1 MKIIVFVLFFFPV
14 MGLFGQNLLIHEF
27 CAKNNN
33 IVTDEDFNQFSDW
46 IEIINTSSQN
56 INLNGYFISDDPD
69 NITKWKIPPS
79 TYLSSGQLL
88 VIWADDQDIKEQN
101 LHTNFKLSSDNGW
114 IGISD
119 PDSILLHEIEYEE
132 QFTDISY
139 GMQFNDWVYFAE
151 PTPGFEN
158 TSIGYPS
165 SQRESQPVFSIPDG
179 FYEPGTTLEIDD
191 PTGQGEIHFTI
202 DGSFPNHTSPIYA
215 EPLTLADNMV
225 VRAKVFGT
233 SLPGPEATASYFIG
247 INKDLPVI
255 SLIINP
261 DFLWS
266 DSIGIFNDSLIQL
279 RKDWER
285 YSTIKYF
292 ENYELAFEAENDIR
306 LFGNTAIALPQKS
319 IAIFPSNKIQYPLF
333 RDNAVQEFESFILRS
348 SSDDWSLTMLRDGF
362 IQTLVKEKL
371 PLDYQGYQPAVM
383 YINGEYFGIFNV
395 REKYNEDYI
404 KHHHGI
410 NKDELDFLELN
421 YWGLEVG
428 TLCGTDETYFDML
441 DFLYN
446 NDISNDSVF
455 EGVSNYLDLDN
466 YTHYIITQIY
476 IANYSY
482 KHNIKTWRQ
491 NTITDGFKWLIFDT
505 DRGYMQSWKEV
516 FLDIYE
522 NDTVFKRLLDN
533 IDYRNHFL
541 QQTCS
546 HINGSFRKDVVDHLL
561 DSLKNQIEP
570 EMPQHI
576 ERWAALGGVQS
587 MSHWEEQIQKIP
599 DFAIQRK
606 DTLLLRLN
614 TFFNLDGTVSIHL
627 KKSHPQG
634 GDIYIENVLIPYD
647 DSIHTYFKNIPVT
660 LVVKPNPGYVFV
672 DWEGI
677 SNSDSLFMTF
687 SEDVFLHAR
696 FEPDCVVPSVI
707 NEDFAFVESCSPYYI
722 DADIVV
728 DTGAT
733 LFCEPGVQILFAAG
747 VKLVVKGELN
757 FTGSSEKQI
766 LISSQNENGWKYI
779 ESAGG
784 TITLNNVQ
792 LVSGEKA
799 LYCHDQS
806 NLKISNCIFTES
818 DQDVNDLISVTG
830 SAVEITQSVFYGNS
844 LNTKRD
850 GIDCDQIFSGVFSG
864 NIFYDISDDCIDIGT
879 NSTNIVIDHNEM
891 YDCQSMGVSI
901 GESSVGTIFRNII
914 AHCEGGIQVH
924 SEAVAQVINNTL
936 FANNAGVRA
945 FHYDNTPLSGGTA
958 YIVNTLFSQCVSDI
972 TLQSNSE
979 VSIKYSLSDK
989 QLHGGEG
996 NLFQD
1001 PQFISPDENNFELQ
1015 ESSPCINA
1023 GDPLSLPDPDGS
1035 RADIGAVPYED
1046 HSSVYEESGV
1056 LRLYPNPTSELLTI
1070 ELLSGD
1076 KIDNFR
1082 IYNLSGDC
1090 VQMKENIQ
1098 LRKMNIKL
1106 DHKGILVLIVQDQKG
1121 IQYNQKILS
1130 R

>member
-1 MKIIVFVLFFFPV
+1 MI
-14 MGLFGQNLLIHEF
+14 NEF

-33 IVTDEDFNQFSDW
+33 IITDSDFNQFSDW
-46 IEIINTSSQN
+46 IEIINTSSQS
-56 INLNGYFISDDPD
+56 INLNGYYLSDDPD

-79 TYLSSGQLL
+79 TDLSPEQPL
-88 VIWADDQDIKEQN
+88 VIWADDQDVKQQN

-114 IGISD
+114 IGISGT
-119 PDSILLHEIEYEE
+119 DSLLIHEVEYGE
-132 QFTDISY
+132 QFADISC
-139 GMQFNDWVYFAE
+139 GLQSNDWVYFAE
-151 PTPGFEN
+151 PTPGMEN
-158 TSIGYPS
+158 ITNGFPS
-165 SQRESQPVFSIPDG
+165 SQRENQPVFSLPDG
-179 FYEPGTTLEIDD
+179 FYESGAMLEIND
-191 PTGQGEIHFTI
+191 PSGQGEIHFTL
-202 DGSFPNHTSPIYA
+202 DGSIPNLTSPIYSQPI
-215 EPLTLADNMV
+215 ELNENKV
-225 VRAKVFGT
+225 VRARIFG
-233 SLPGPEATASYFIG
+233 SLLPGQEATGSYFIG
-247 INKDLPVI
+247 ISKDLPII

-266 DSIGIFNDSLIQL
+266 DSIGIFNDSLINL

-285 YSTIKYF
+285 YSIIQYF
-292 ENYELAFEAENDIR
+292 ENYELAFKAENDIR

-319 IAIFPSNKIQYPLF
+319 IAIFPSNKIQYPIF
-333 RDNAVQEFESFILRS
+333 RDNAVQEFESLILRS
-348 SSDDWSLTMLRDGF
+348 SSDDWNLTMLRDGF

-410 NKDELDFLELN
+410 DKDELDLLELN
-421 YWGLEVG
+421 YWDLEVG
-428 TLCGTDETYFDML
+428 VLSGTDETYFNML

-446 NDISNDSVF
+446 NDITNNSVF
-455 EGVSNYLDLDN
+455 EEVNNYLDLDN

-491 NTITDGFKWLIFDT
+491 NTIADGFKWLIFDT
-505 DRGYMQSWKEV
+505 DRGYMHSWKEV
-516 FLDIYE
+516 FMDIYE

-533 IDYRNHFL
+533 IQYRNHFL

-546 HINGSFRKDVVDHLL
+546 HINASFRKGVVDHLL
-561 DSLKNQIEP
+561 DSLKSQIET
-570 EMPQHI
+570 EMPLHI
-576 ERWAALGGVQS
+576 ERWAPHGGVSS
-587 MSHWEEQIQKIP
+587 MGYWEEQIQKIR
-599 DFAIQRK
+599 DFALQRK

-614 TFFNLDGTVSIHL
+614 TFFDLDGQVSIEL
-627 KKSHPQG
+627 KKSHLHG
-634 GDIYIENVLIPYD
+634 GDIYIENVLIPYN
-647 DSIHTYFKNIPVT
+647 DSLHTYFKNIPVT

-677 SNSDSLFMTF
+677 STSDSITMTF
-687 SEDVFLHAR
+687 SEDLTLHAR
-696 FEPDCVVPSVI
+696 FEPDCEVPSVI

-722 DADIVV
+722 DSDIMV
-728 DTGAT
+728 DTGAI
-733 LFCEPGVQILFAAG
+733 LYSEPGVQILFADHT
-747 VKLVVKGELN
+747 KLLVKGELN
-757 FTGSSEKQI
+757 LSGSSENPI
-766 LISSQNENGWKYI
+766 EMGGQNENGWKYI
-779 ESAGG
+779 ESDGG
-784 TITLNNVQ
+784 TIKMDQVHIY
-792 LVSGEKA
+792 SGEKA
-799 LYCHDQS
+799 LYVHNQS
-806 NLKISNCIFTES
+806 TLKISNCIFTES
-818 DQDVNDLISVTG
+818 DLDVNDLISATD
-830 SAVEITQSVFYGNS
+830 SDVEIIDCVFNGNPQ
-844 LNTKRD
+844 NTKRD
-850 GIDCDQIFSGVFSG
+850 GIDCDQIYSGIFSG
-864 NIFYDISDDCIDIGT
+864 NTFYDISDDCIDIGT

-891 YDCQSMGVSI
+891 YHCQSMGVSI

-914 AHCEGGIQVH
+914 VHCEGGIQVH

-958 YIVNTLFSQCVSDI
+958 HIVNTIFSQCVSDI

-1001 PQFISPDENNFELQ
+1001 PRFISPDENNFELQ
-1015 ESSPCINA
+1015 ESSPCIDT

-1035 RADIGAVPYED
+1035 RADIGAIPYGT

-1056 LRLYPNPTSELLTI
+1056 LRLYPNPASESLTI